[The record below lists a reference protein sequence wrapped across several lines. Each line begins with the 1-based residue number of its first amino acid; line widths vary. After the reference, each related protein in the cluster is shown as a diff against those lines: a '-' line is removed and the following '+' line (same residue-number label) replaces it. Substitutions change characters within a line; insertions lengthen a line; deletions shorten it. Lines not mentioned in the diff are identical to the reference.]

1 MLEGLNLGTGKKVNV
16 EQAMIDLLGNFGE
29 LLVREMQK
37 NLDEKN
43 KNANG
48 LLSASI
54 LLHFGDNE
62 ISISMEDYW
71 KFVDKGVQGNGK
83 GKSGKRLKGV
93 GSPYKYTNKMP
104 PVSALKKYIM
114 NKGISIKGYSDKK
127 RSLRAGIRATKNNP
141 IDNAAFLMARSI
153 QQYGVDGSQF
163 YSDVVNA
170 KAFKQLARQAEKTL
184 GKQVIFEIRDGNNN

>member
-1 MLEGLNLGTGKKVNV
+1 MLRGLNLGTGKKINV

-37 NLDEKN
+37 NLDDKN
-43 KNANG
+43 KNAGG
-48 LLSASI
+48 LLRASI

-83 GKSGKRLKGV
+83 GKKDKPLKGI

-104 PVSALKKYIM
+104 PISAMRKYIM
-114 NKGISIKGYSDKK
+114 NKKISVAGYSDQK
-127 RSLRAGIRATKNNP
+127 RSLKKKIRNTKNNP
-141 IDNAAFLMARSI
+141 LDTRAFLMARALMW
-153 QQYGVDGSQF
+153 YGMDGSQF

-170 KAFKQLARQAEKTL
+170 NAFKQLARQAEKTL

>member
-1 MLEGLNLGTGKKVNV
+1 MLRLDNIGVSKQQTV
-16 EQAMIDLLGNFGE
+16 EQSMETLLAGFANLVIEE
-29 LLVREMQK
+29 LQK
-37 NLDEKN
+37 NLDQDN
-43 KNANG
+43 KNASSV
-48 LLSASI
+48 LRQSI
-54 LLHFGDNE
+54 VMSVGDSE

-83 GKSGKRLKGV
+83 GKSGKRLKGI

-127 RSLRAGIRATKNNP
+127 RSLRKNIRSKPNNP

>member
-1 MLEGLNLGTGKKVNV
+1 MLRLDNIGVSKQQTV
-16 EQAMIDLLGNFGE
+16 EQSMETLLAGFANLVIEE
-29 LLVREMQK
+29 LQK
-37 NLDEKN
+37 NLDQDN
-43 KNANG
+43 KNASSV
-48 LLSASI
+48 LRQSI
-54 LLHFGDNE
+54 VMSVGDRE
-62 ISISMEDYW
+62 VSISMEDYW

-83 GKSGKRLKGV
+83 GKSGKRLKGI

-127 RSLRAGIRATKNNP
+127 RSLRKNIRSKPNNP

>member
-1 MLEGLNLGTGKKVNV
+1 MLRLDNIGVSKQQTV
-16 EQAMIDLLGNFGE
+16 EQSMETLLAGFANLVIEE
-29 LLVREMQK
+29 LQK
-37 NLDEKN
+37 NLDQDN
-43 KNANG
+43 KNASSV
-48 LLSASI
+48 LRQSI
-54 LLHFGDNE
+54 VMSVGDSE
-62 ISISMEDYW
+62 VSISMEDYW

-83 GKSGKRLKGV
+83 GKSGKRLKGI

-127 RSLRAGIRATKNNP
+127 RSLRKNIRSKPNNP

>member
-1 MLEGLNLGTGKKVNV
+1 MLRLDNIGVSKQQTV
-16 EQAMIDLLGNFGE
+16 EQSMETLLAGFANIVIEE
-29 LLVREMQK
+29 LQK
-37 NLDEKN
+37 NLDQDN
-43 KNANG
+43 KNASSV
-48 LLSASI
+48 LRQSI
-54 LLHFGDNE
+54 VMSVGDSE
-62 ISISMEDYW
+62 VSISMEDYW

-83 GKSGKRLKGV
+83 GKSGKRLKGI

-127 RSLRAGIRATKNNP
+127 RSLRKNIRSKPNNP

>member
-1 MLEGLNLGTGKKVNV
+1 MLRLDNIGVSKQQTV
-16 EQAMIDLLGNFGE
+16 EQSMETLLAGFANLVIEE
-29 LLVREMQK
+29 LQK
-37 NLDEKN
+37 NLDEDN
-43 KNANG
+43 KNASSV
-48 LLSASI
+48 LRQSI
-54 LLHFGDNE
+54 VMSVGDSE
-62 ISISMEDYW
+62 VSISMEDYW

-83 GKSGKRLKGV
+83 GKSGKRLKGI

-127 RSLRAGIRATKNNP
+127 RSLRKNIRSKPNNP